1 MLQEID
7 SSIWQIKSDLPGPS
21 ICIFGGIHGNEKTG
35 ILVIKTLRDFFS
47 ENNQTLLRGTLTFG
61 LGNQK
66 AIALNTRGT
75 ENRDLNRYFTSTCET
90 DPIDN
95 SYEAQR
101 ATLLAPFI
109 RQADITI
116 DLHATTKQSIPFIC
130 SVTSPAHERLYRWF
144 GANIVLTDPDFI
156 LAGIPCT
163 TDDYA
168 ESFGKIGVTY
178 EAGWME
184 DVSGKD
190 RTLQAIFSILA
201 QEGLI
206 APIDSLPPALP
217 TKKYQL
223 TEAVILTSDSF
234 SFAPGFG
241 THTFQNVT
249 PENCIA
255 TMDSTPIYP
264 KEKSVIIFP
273 KIPALWI
280 IGKPVCYLA
289 REIK

>member
-1 MLQEID
+1 MLQEI
-7 SSIWQIKSDLPGPS
+7 SPSIWQIKSNLSGPS

-35 ILVIKTLRDFFS
+35 ILVIEALRDFFS
-47 ENNQTLLRGTLTFG
+47 NNNQTLLRGTLTFG
-61 LGNQK
+61 LGNPE
-66 AIALNTRGT
+66 AIALDTRGT

-90 DPIDN
+90 ALIDN
-95 SYEAQR
+95 SYEAKR
-101 ATLLAPFI
+101 AAVLAPLI
-109 RQADITI
+109 RQADLTI

-130 SVTSPAHERLYRWF
+130 SVISPTHERIYRWF
-144 GANIVLTDPDFI
+144 GTDIVLTDPNYF
-156 LAGIPCT
+156 LSGVSCT

-190 RTLQAIFSILA
+190 RTLKAVFAILA

-206 APIDSLPPALP
+206 APINSLPPALP

-223 TEAVILTSDSF
+223 TEAIILNSDQF
-234 SFAPGFG
+234 SFTPGFG
-241 THTFQNVT
+241 THTFQSVT
-249 PENCIA
+249 PQDCIA
-255 TMDSTPIYP
+255 TMGSTPIYP
-264 KEKSVIIFP
+264 KENSVIIFP

-289 REIK
+289 REIQ